1 MLLAL
6 LNEFSNTTRSTKL
19 GLPNDSHFTAKR
31 SFEQTEF
38 KQMLVFIFQTT
49 QSLIESLV
57 QNNIRTIRMI
67 DRDSIEMLMQLFLLI
82 DQSFNWE
89 FTSSKRKIS
98 LEIFIKH

>member
-6 LNEFSNTTRSTKL
+6 LNEFSNSTKSTKL

-31 SFEQTEF
+31 AFENSEF
-38 KQMLVFIFQTT
+38 KHMLVFIFKTT

-57 QNNIRTIRMI
+57 QNQIRSIKTI

-89 FTSSKRKIS
+89 FTSSKRIYF
-98 LEIFIKH
+98 LIKNT